1 MSRAIT
7 CPSCGG
13 SLEVK
18 AAGYTVTVACRHC
31 GSVLDVANPDVAIIK
46 AYHESAKRLDLP
58 LGSRG
63 TLFWVEW
70 EAIGWLRRKAQGIT
84 WQEYLLFNPY
94 AGYRWL
100 VESCGE
106 WQFGQMLTRQ
116 PEALGQG
123 LYGWAKRRF
132 VSEEDATTITTIDVV
147 GEFYWRVRSGDQVY
161 AESYASDDGQTLSME
176 ATRDQ
181 AGGDDVQWT
190 HLVPVPQNWIDSFR
204 RPQGPDLARPEPA
217 RPKSERFDF
226 FSRLWG
232 HAEGRRTDLWLM
244 AALATITAIAALFL
258 LAMFSSGDAGLRGQ
272 GQVVVDGPT
281 ARITV
286 GPVKLTRPHQFVT
299 VKLAATSFTNR
310 WVDLDYLLVNR
321 ATQATIPASATI
333 EYYAGRDSDGSWS
346 EGRHEASTR
355 FSGVP
360 AGDYDLLVEAEAK
373 RWNDPS
379 ASSYSSTTY
388 TDNPWGIGGVQSAPA
403 QEQEMIGLGFLVEPG
418 GLPWGL
424 WWLIVV
430 WASLPVLILYA
441 YRASRTAVYGEDA

>member
-1 MSRAIT
+1 MSRAII

-31 GSVLDVANPDVAIIK
+31 GSVLDVANPDVAIIRE
-46 AYHESAKRLDLP
+46 YHENAAKLPLP

-63 TLFWVEW
+63 TLFGTQW
-70 EAIGWLRRKAQGIT
+70 EAIGWLRRVAGEYS
-84 WQEYLLFNPY
+84 WGEYLLFNPY

-100 VESCGE
+100 VHSDGQ
-106 WQFGQMLTRQ
+106 WQFGTMLTDLPRETGNWG
-116 PEALGQG
+116 EALWGG
-123 LYGWAKRRF
+123 ATY
-132 VSEEDATTITTIDVV
+132 VSEDEPVTITTTRVL
-147 GEFYWRVRSGDQVY
+147 GEFYWRV
-161 AESYASDDGQTLSME
+161 
-176 ATRDQ
+176 Q
-181 AGGDDVQWT
+181 AGEMWLARSYDRGSASLSREWRAGEEVQWT
-190 HLVPVPQNWIDSFR
+190 HLVAVPQRQIDAFR

-217 RPKSERFDF
+217 RPGSDAPRPGF
-226 FSRLWG
+226 FSRIWG
-232 HAEGRRTDLWLM
+232 NTDGRRTDLWMM

-258 LAMFSSGDAGLRGQ
+258 LSLFSSGDAGVRGQ

-299 VKLAATSFTNR
+299 VRVAATSFTNR

-321 ATQATIPASATI
+321 ATQASIPASATI
-333 EYYAGRDSDGSWS
+333 EYYEGRDSDGSWS
-346 EGRHEASTR
+346 EGSHEAGTR

-379 ASSYSSTTY
+379 ASVYNGTDY
-388 TDNPWGIGGVQSAPA
+388 TPNPWGIGGAQGAPA
-403 QEQEMIGLGFLVEPG
+403 QVEEELIGLGFLVEPG

-424 WWLIVV
+424 WWLIAVL
-430 WASLPVLILYA
+430 ALLPVLCLYA
-441 YRASRTAVYGEDA
+441 YRASRTAVYGEDE